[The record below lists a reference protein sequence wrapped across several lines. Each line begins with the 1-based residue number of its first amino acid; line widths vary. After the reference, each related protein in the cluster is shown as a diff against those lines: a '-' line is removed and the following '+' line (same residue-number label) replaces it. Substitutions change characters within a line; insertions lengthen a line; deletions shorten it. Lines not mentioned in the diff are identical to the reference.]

1 MGFFGYCVVG
11 VPYILWILTLYQVCA
26 LQIVFSHSVVCLFIL
41 FISLAYLAPVGS
53 LGERDFLWEVVE
65 QGCSWAIGL
74 LPDQICSQVCFHL
87 ACLWRATILGLGHRW
102 GATSSYLDPKALTKA
117 LLSADGCQIS
127 IFVRDEVWIPAIYR
141 LADVTLWLN
150 VLTFLLISFEQGNMK
165 NFDFMTVVDSHPDCA
180 MY

>member
-1 MGFFGYCVVG
+1 M
-11 VPYILWILTLYQVCA
+11 
-26 LQIVFSHSVVCLFIL
+26 
-41 FISLAYLAPVGS
+41 
-53 LGERDFLWEVVE
+53 
-65 QGCSWAIGL
+65 
-74 LPDQICSQVCFHL
+74 
-87 ACLWRATILGLGHRW
+87 
-102 GATSSYLDPKALTKA
+102 
-117 LLSADGCQIS
+117 SADGCQIS